1 MTRALNFMI
10 DNIQDLHFEAS
21 PPPQV
26 CVEHNYIS
34 PSPMPTVF
42 VDRSFP
48 HNSIWYSMNCCVIW
62 IRF

>member
-48 HNSIWYSMNCCVIW
+48 HNSI
-62 IRF
+62 